1 MWSLI
6 LVVILMR
13 WEVWLKLA
21 CSSLALSRCALMDS
35 LDADVTGSSHLH
47 YIKVWVFWCGEGVV
61 EGMFSAVWGIKDS
74 MG

>member
-1 MWSLI
+1 M
-6 LVVILMR
+6 VVILRR

-21 CSSLALSRCALMDS
+21 SSSLALSRCALMDS

-47 YIKVWVFWCGEGVV
+47 CIKVWVFWCGEGVV
-61 EGMFSAVWGIKDS
+61 EGTFSAVWGMKEL